1 MKGASS
7 KAIKNDVK
15 WVYMDLEYEES
26 ELTPKKMAYKYA
38 WN

>member
-1 MKGASS
+1 MEGTSTKAMK
-7 KAIKNDVK
+7 NEVW
-15 WVYMDLEYEES
+15 WVYMDLEYEGN